1 MIDEEILAAIVTV
14 GLVAA
19 IVLVL
24 IPGAIW
30 LVVKYIEFLT
40 WAGNL

>member
-1 MIDEEILAAIVTV
+1 MFSESTLAVATKV

-19 IVLVL
+19 TLLVAA
-24 IPGAIW
+24 PGAIW
-30 LVVKYIEFLT
+30 LAIKYIQFLT

>member
-1 MIDEEILAAIVTV
+1 MFSESTLAVATKV

-19 IVLVL
+19 TLLVL